1 MNPSI
6 LISPQAPAT
15 AAPPAGTRCRIAP
28 LLAACAL
35 AAIVSAPETPA
46 APTAVGPDVAVMQI
60 QVGRNRK
67 DVRQVV
73 IGLYDDAAP
82 VTVANF
88 KELAAR
94 RFYRGIRF
102 HRVFPNTLVQTGD
115 PITRLHLF
123 AARRPLRAGTGGPG
137 YTLPAEI
144 RAKHTRGAVAMA
156 SIPNTTNPAKASNGS
171 QFYICLEPSPE
182 LDGKFTVFGEVLEG
196 LDLLDQISNMP
207 ADSNDFPLQ
216 NIFIR
221 SIEIQPRFAVP
232 AGR

>member
-1 MNPSI
+1 MNPS
-6 LISPQAPAT
+6 SPKSVRPAT
-15 AAPPAGTRCRIAP
+15 CPAPHTACHRAATVF
-28 LLAACAL
+28 ACAL
-35 AAIVSAPETPA
+35 AAVFAAPEAPA
-46 APTAVGPDVAVMQI
+46 APAAIGPDVAVMQI
-60 QVGRNRK
+60 QVGKNRK

-73 IGLYDDAAP
+73 IGLYDDSAP
-82 VTVANF
+82 ATVANF

-115 PITRLHLF
+115 PLTRLGLF
-123 AARRPLRAGTGGPG
+123 APRRPLRAGTGGPG

-156 SIPNTTNPAKASNGS
+156 RIPNTTNPAKASNGS

-182 LDGKFTVFGEVLEG
+182 LDGNFTVFGEVLEG

-221 SIEIQPRFAVP
+221 SIQIQPRFAVP
-232 AGR
+232 TGR